1 MITDLSTPNCCALT
15 MRKLPDLNTKMLSN
29 NIVEKISQ
37 GRLVARAKGLRSF
50 KECDLPAFEHRV
62 KARIEDTAIGGERAA
77 DSRLVP

>member
-1 MITDLSTPNCCALT
+1 

-50 KECDLPAFEHRV
+50 KECDLPAF
-62 KARIEDTAIGGERAA
+62 DTE
-77 DSRLVP
+77 